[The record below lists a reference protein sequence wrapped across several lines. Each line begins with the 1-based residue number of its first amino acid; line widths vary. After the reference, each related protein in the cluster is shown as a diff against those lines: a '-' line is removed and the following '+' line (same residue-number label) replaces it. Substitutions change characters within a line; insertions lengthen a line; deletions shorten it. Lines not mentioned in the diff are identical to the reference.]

1 MIVVIILRRRRG
13 RGRGLLLL
21 LLLRRRPPPPLL
33 LLLLLIILIVVQ
45 RQGKN
50 WGLNQGFFFW
60 KAPLGH
66 GAVGHLSPSCSEAAL
81 RRSSGAWRWRVAL
94 WNLQGTHR
102 FLVFQW
108 CGISVESLELWSFW
122 MSCEFC
128 IVLWEKMLHISL
140 VPWRLRALW
149 HSVVVVLCLIEE
161 LRWDVCQWKN
171 RGATCLWAHAEDLSI
186 EALKKVTFVWH
197 TNCITTCSAC
207 GAAGKT
213 LLCSSARYC
222 SVAKLHRAL
231 CADITTTEVVTVS
244 KKEPRSL
251 LVGKGFSSSQ
261 I

>member
-1 MIVVIILRRRRG
+1 MIVVIILRRRRQG

-21 LLLRRRPPPPLL
+21 RRRPPPPPLL
-33 LLLLLIILIVVQ
+33 LLLLLIIIYNNNSSPKTGEKL
-45 RQGKN
+45 
-50 WGLNQGFFFW
+50 GFKPRDFFW

-66 GAVGHLSPSCSEAAL
+66 GAVGHLSPCCSEAAL

-108 CGISVESLELWSFW
+108 CGIFGTLKFLDVLW
-122 MSCEFC
+122 
-128 IVLWEKMLHISL
+128 VLWENMLRISL
-140 VPWRLRALW
+140 VPWWLRALW
-149 HSVVVVLCLIEE
+149 HSVVVLCLIEE

-171 RGATCLWAHAEDLSI
+171 RRATCLWAHAEDLSI

-197 TNCITTCSAC
+197 TKCITTCSVC

-244 KKEPRSL
+244 KKEPHSL
-251 LVGKGFSSSQ
+251 LVGKVFSSSQ